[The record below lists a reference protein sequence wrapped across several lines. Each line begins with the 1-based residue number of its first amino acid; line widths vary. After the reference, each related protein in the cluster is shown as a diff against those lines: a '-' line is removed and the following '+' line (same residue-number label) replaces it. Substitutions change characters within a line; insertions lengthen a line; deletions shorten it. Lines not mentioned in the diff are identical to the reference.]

1 MDDLPLVE
9 KYRPQKLDDIVGNTN
24 QIIFFKKFIES
35 GNIPNLLLNGEPG
48 GGKTSAVIAMAKE
61 YLGDLYADYCME
73 LNASDERGID
83 IVRSKIKIFS
93 QRKSCCNKYKIIILD
108 ESDNMTNP
116 AQLAL
121 KRIMDQ
127 YEDTTRFFFT
137 CNSIENIISSI
148 QSKCKIMYFGRIE
161 EKDIV
166 NRLDEICKLENLN
179 IQMDGILSIIEL
191 SSNKMDVREML
202 NKIEL
207 IKANYSDEEI
217 TKHHVYHLCDKP
229 SPIIIREFIDEYS
242 KKNLQKCITLIHKL
256 KDDGYQSSDICI
268 TLNNEIMN
276 TTFFTEKCKKLL
288 MMIIGEYNLLFL
300 EGNESYLMMG
310 GMICEMFSKGGNICS
325 PLTPPPNI
333 RSEE

>member
-1 MDDLPLVE
+1 MNDLPLVE
-9 KYRPQKLDDIVGNTN
+9 KYRPQKLDDIIGNTN

-35 GNIPNLLLNGEPG
+35 GNIPNLLLNGDPG
-48 GGKTSAVIAMAKE
+48 GGKTSAVIALAKE
-61 YLGDLYADYCME
+61 YLGDLYADYCMD

-83 IVRSKIKIFS
+83 VVRSKIKIFS

-161 EKDIV
+161 QKDIIC
-166 NRLDEICKLENLN
+166 RLDEICKSEGLH
-179 IQMDGILSIIEL
+179 IQKEALLGIIEL

-207 IKANYSDEEI
+207 IIANYGEEQI
-217 TKHHVYHLCDKP
+217 TKQQIYYLCDKP
-229 SPIIIREFIDEYS
+229 SPIIIREFIEEFLNR
-242 KKNLQKCITLIHKL
+242 NLRQCITLIQKL

-268 TLNNEIMN
+268 TLNNEIINSQCFDEMQ
-276 TTFFTEKCKKLL
+276 KRRL

-300 EGNESYLMMG
+300 EGNDSYLMIG
-310 GMICEMFSKGGNICS
+310 GMICEMFS
-325 PLTPPPNI
+325 
-333 RSEE
+333 

>member
-1 MDDLPLVE
+1 MVKQMDDLPLVE
-9 KYRPQKLDDIVGNTN
+9 KYRPQKLDDIIGNTN

-48 GGKTSAVIAMAKE
+48 GGKTSAVIALAKE
-61 YLGDLYADYCME
+61 YLGDLYADYCMD

-83 IVRSKIKIFS
+83 VVRSKIKIFS
-93 QRKSCCNKYKIIILD
+93 QRKSCCNKFKIIILD

-161 EKDIV
+161 QKDIIC
-166 NRLDEICKLENLN
+166 RLDEICKSENLN
-179 IQMDGILSIIEL
+179 IDREALLGIIEL

-207 IKANYSDEEI
+207 IKANYGEELI
-217 TKHHVYHLCDKP
+217 TKQQIYYLCDKP
-229 SPIIIREFIDEYS
+229 SPIIIREFIEEFL
-242 KKNLQKCITLIHKL
+242 KKNLRQCIILIHKL

-268 TLNNEIMN
+268 TLNNEIIN
-276 TTFFTEKCKKLL
+276 SQYFDEIQKRRL

-300 EGNESYLMMG
+300 EGNDSYLMIG
-310 GMICEMFSKGGNICS
+310 GMICKMFS
-325 PLTPPPNI
+325 
-333 RSEE
+333 

>member
-9 KYRPQKLDDIVGNTN
+9 KYRPQKLDNIIGNTN

-48 GGKTSAVIAMAKE
+48 GGKTSAVIALAKE
-61 YLGDLYADYCME
+61 YLGDLYADYCMD

-83 IVRSKIKIFS
+83 VVRSKIKIFS

-161 EKDIV
+161 QKDIIC
-166 NRLDEICKLENLN
+166 RLDEICKSEGLQIEKEALL
-179 IQMDGILSIIEL
+179 GIVEL

-207 IKANYSDEEI
+207 IKANYGEEQI
-217 TKHHVYHLCDKP
+217 TKQQIYYLCDKP
-229 SPIIIREFIDEYS
+229 SPIIIREFIEEFL
-242 KKNLQKCITLIHKL
+242 KKNLRQCINLIQKL

-268 TLNNEIMN
+268 TLNNEIINSQCFDEMQ
-276 TTFFTEKCKKLL
+276 KRRL

-300 EGNESYLMMG
+300 EGNDSYLMIG
-310 GMICEMFSKGGNICS
+310 GMICDMFS
-325 PLTPPPNI
+325 
-333 RSEE
+333 

>member
-9 KYRPQKLDDIVGNTN
+9 KYRPQKLDDIIGNTN

-48 GGKTSAVIAMAKE
+48 GGKTSAVIALAKE
-61 YLGDLYADYCME
+61 YLGDLFTDYCMD

-83 IVRSKIKIFS
+83 VVRSKIKIFS

-127 YEDTTRFFFT
+127 YDDTTRFFFT

-161 EKDIV
+161 QNDII
-166 NRLDEICKLENLN
+166 NRLDEICKFENLK
-179 IQMDGILSIIEL
+179 IEKDALMGIIEL

-207 IKANYSDEEI
+207 IKANYGEEI
-217 TKHHVYHLCDKP
+217 ITKQNIYYLCDKP
-229 SPIIIREFIDEYS
+229 SPIIIREFIEEYS
-242 KKNLQKCITLIHKL
+242 KKNLYKCIELINKL
-256 KDDGYQSSDICI
+256 KNDGYQSSDICI

-276 TTFFTEKCKKLL
+276 STFFTEEQKRRL
-288 MMIIGEYNLLFL
+288 MMVIGEYNLLFL
-300 EGNESYLMMG
+300 EGNDSYLMIG
-310 GMICEMFSKGGNICS
+310 GMICEMFS
-325 PLTPPPNI
+325 
-333 RSEE
+333 

>member
-9 KYRPQKLDDIVGNTN
+9 KYRPQKLDDIIGNTN

-48 GGKTSAVIAMAKE
+48 GGKTSAVIALAKE
-61 YLGDLYADYCME
+61 YLGDLFADYCMD

-83 IVRSKIKIFS
+83 VVRSKIKIFS
-93 QRKSCCNKYKIIILD
+93 QRKSCCNKFKIIILD

-127 YEDTTRFFFT
+127 YDDTTRFFFT

-161 EKDIV
+161 QNDIIK
-166 NRLDEICKLENLN
+166 RLEYICNLENLK
-179 IQMDGILSIIEL
+179 IDRDALLGIIEL

-207 IKANYSDEEI
+207 IKANYGEEI
-217 TKHHVYHLCDKP
+217 ITKQNIYYLCDKP
-229 SPIIIREFIDEYS
+229 SPIIIREFIEEYL
-242 KKNLQKCITLIHKL
+242 KKNLYKCIELINKL

-276 TTFFTEKCKKLL
+276 SSLFEEQQKRKL

-300 EGNESYLMMG
+300 EGNDSYLMIG
-310 GMICEMFSKGGNICS
+310 GMICEMFS
-325 PLTPPPNI
+325 
-333 RSEE
+333 

>member
-9 KYRPQKLDDIVGNTN
+9 KYRPQKLDDIIGNTN

-48 GGKTSAVIAMAKE
+48 GGKTSAVIALAKE
-61 YLGDLYADYCME
+61 YLGDLFADYCMD

-83 IVRSKIKIFS
+83 VVRSKIKIFS
-93 QRKSCCNKYKIIILD
+93 QRKSCCNKFKIIILD

-127 YEDTTRFFFT
+127 YDDTTRFFFT

-161 EKDIV
+161 QNEII
-166 NRLDEICKLENLN
+166 NRLDQICKLENLK
-179 IQMDGILSIIEL
+179 IEKDALMGIIEL

-207 IKANYSDEEI
+207 IKANYGEEQI
-217 TKHHVYHLCDKP
+217 TKQNIYYLCDKP
-229 SPIIIREFIDEYS
+229 SPIIVREFIEEYS
-242 KKNLQKCITLIHKL
+242 KKNLKKCIELINKL

-276 TTFFTEKCKKLL
+276 STFFDEQQKRRLI
-288 MMIIGEYNLLFL
+288 MIIGEYNLFFL
-300 EGNESYLMMG
+300 EGNDSYLMIG
-310 GMICEMFSKGGNICS
+310 GMICDIFS
-325 PLTPPPNI
+325 
-333 RSEE
+333 

>member
-1 MDDLPLVE
+1 MNDLPLVE
-9 KYRPQKLDDIVGNTN
+9 KYRPQKLDDIIGNTN

-48 GGKTSAVIAMAKE
+48 GGKTSAVIALAKE
-61 YLGDLYADYCME
+61 YLGDLFTDYCMD

-83 IVRSKIKIFS
+83 VVRSKIKIFS
-93 QRKSCCNKYKIIILD
+93 QRKSCCNKFKIIILD

-127 YEDTTRFFFT
+127 YDDTTRFFFT

-161 EKDIV
+161 QNDIIR
-166 NRLDEICKLENLN
+166 RLDEICKLESLK
-179 IQMDGILSIIEL
+179 IEKDALMGIIEL

-207 IKANYSDEEI
+207 IKANYGEELI
-217 TKHHVYHLCDKP
+217 TKQNIYYLCDKP
-229 SPIIIREFIDEYS
+229 SPIIIRDFIEEYS
-242 KKNLQKCITLIHKL
+242 KKNLYKCIELINKL
-256 KDDGYQSSDICI
+256 KNDGYQSSDICI

-276 TTFFTEKCKKLL
+276 STFFTEEQKRRL

-300 EGNESYLMMG
+300 EGNDSYLMIG
-310 GMICEMFSKGGNICS
+310 GMICEMFS
-325 PLTPPPNI
+325 
-333 RSEE
+333 

>member
-9 KYRPQKLDDIVGNTN
+9 KYRPQKLDDIIGNTN

-48 GGKTSAVIAMAKE
+48 GGKTSAVIALAKE
-61 YLGDLYADYCME
+61 YLGDLFTDYCMD

-83 IVRSKIKIFS
+83 VVRSKIKIFS

-127 YEDTTRFFFT
+127 YDDTTRFFFT

-161 EKDIV
+161 QNDII
-166 NRLDEICKLENLN
+166 NRLDEICKFENLK
-179 IQMDGILSIIEL
+179 IEKDALMGIIEL

-207 IKANYSDEEI
+207 IKANYGEELI
-217 TKHHVYHLCDKP
+217 TKQNIYYLCDKP
-229 SPIIIREFIDEYS
+229 SPIIIREFIEEYS
-242 KKNLQKCITLIHKL
+242 KKNLYKCIELINKL
-256 KDDGYQSSDICI
+256 KNDGYQSSDICI

-276 TTFFTEKCKKLL
+276 STSFTEEQKRRL

-300 EGNESYLMMG
+300 EGNDSYLMIG
-310 GMICEMFSKGGNICS
+310 GMICEMFS
-325 PLTPPPNI
+325 
-333 RSEE
+333 

>member
-1 MDDLPLVE
+1 MAKQMDDLPLVE
-9 KYRPQKLDDIVGNTN
+9 KYRPQKLDDIIGNTN

-48 GGKTSAVIAMAKE
+48 GGKTSAVIALAKE
-61 YLGDLYADYCME
+61 YLGDLYADYCMD

-83 IVRSKIKIFS
+83 VVRSKIKIFS

-161 EKDIV
+161 QNDIIC
-166 NRLDEICKLENLN
+166 RLDEICKSEGLQIEKDALL
-179 IQMDGILSIIEL
+179 GIIEL

-207 IKANYSDEEI
+207 IKANYGEEYI
-217 TKHHVYHLCDKP
+217 TKQQIYYLCDKP
-229 SPIIIREFIDEYS
+229 SPIIIREFIEEFL
-242 KKNLQKCITLIHKL
+242 KKNLRQCIILIHKL

-268 TLNNEIMN
+268 TLNNEIIN
-276 TTFFTEKCKKLL
+276 SQCFNEVQKRRL

-300 EGNESYLMMG
+300 EGNDSYLMIG
-310 GMICEMFSKGGNICS
+310 GMICEMFS
-325 PLTPPPNI
+325 
-333 RSEE
+333 

>member
-9 KYRPQKLDDIVGNTN
+9 KYRPQKLDDIIGNTN

-48 GGKTSAVIAMAKE
+48 GGKTSAVIALAKE
-61 YLGDLYADYCME
+61 YLGDLFTDYCMD

-83 IVRSKIKIFS
+83 VVRSKIKIFS
-93 QRKSCCNKYKIIILD
+93 QRKSCCNKFKIIILD

-127 YEDTTRFFFT
+127 YDDTTRFFFT

-161 EKDIV
+161 QNDIIR
-166 NRLDEICKLENLN
+166 RLDEICKLESLK
-179 IQMDGILSIIEL
+179 IEKDALMGIIEL

-207 IKANYSDEEI
+207 IKANYGEELI
-217 TKHHVYHLCDKP
+217 TKQNIYYLCDKP
-229 SPIIIREFIDEYS
+229 SPIIIREFIEEYS
-242 KKNLQKCITLIHKL
+242 KKNLYKCIELINKL
-256 KDDGYQSSDICI
+256 KNDGYQSSDICI

-276 TTFFTEKCKKLL
+276 STFFTEEQKRRL

-300 EGNESYLMMG
+300 EGNDSYLMIG
-310 GMICEMFSKGGNICS
+310 GMICEMFS
-325 PLTPPPNI
+325 
-333 RSEE
+333 

>member
-1 MDDLPLVE
+1 MNDLPLVE
-9 KYRPQKLDDIVGNTN
+9 KYRPQKLDDIIGNTN

-35 GNIPNLLLNGEPG
+35 GNIPNLLLNGDPG
-48 GGKTSAVIAMAKE
+48 GGKTSAVIALAKE
-61 YLGDLYADYCME
+61 YLGDLYADYCMD

-83 IVRSKIKIFS
+83 VVRSKIKIFS

-161 EKDIV
+161 QKDIIC
-166 NRLDEICKLENLN
+166 RLDEICKSEGLHIEKDALL
-179 IQMDGILSIIEL
+179 GIIEL

-207 IKANYSDEEI
+207 IKANYGEEHI
-217 TKHHVYHLCDKP
+217 TKQQIYYLCDKP
-229 SPIIIREFIDEYS
+229 SPIIIREFIEEFLNR
-242 KKNLQKCITLIHKL
+242 NLRQCITLIQKL

-268 TLNNEIMN
+268 TLNNEIIN
-276 TTFFTEKCKKLL
+276 SPCFDEIQKRRL

-300 EGNESYLMMG
+300 EGNDSYLMIG
-310 GMICEMFSKGGNICS
+310 GMICEMFS
-325 PLTPPPNI
+325 
-333 RSEE
+333 

>member
-9 KYRPQKLDDIVGNTN
+9 KYRPQKLNDIIGNTN

-48 GGKTSAVIAMAKE
+48 GGKTSAVIALAKE
-61 YLGDLYADYCME
+61 YLGDLYADYCMD

-83 IVRSKIKIFS
+83 VVRSKIKIFS

-161 EKDIV
+161 QKDIIC
-166 NRLDEICKLENLN
+166 RLDEICKSEGLKIEKDALL
-179 IQMDGILSIIEL
+179 GIVEL

-207 IKANYSDEEI
+207 IKANYGEEQI
-217 TKHHVYHLCDKP
+217 TKQQIYYLCDKP
-229 SPIIIREFIDEYS
+229 SPLIIREFIEEFLNR
-242 KKNLQKCITLIHKL
+242 NLHQCITLIHKL
-256 KDDGYQSSDICI
+256 KNDGYQSSDICI

-276 TTFFTEKCKKLL
+276 SKHFDEIQKRRL

-300 EGNESYLMMG
+300 EGNDSYLMIG
-310 GMICEMFSKGGNICS
+310 GMICDMFS
-325 PLTPPPNI
+325 
-333 RSEE
+333 

>member
-9 KYRPQKLDDIVGNTN
+9 KYRPQKLDDIIGNTN

-48 GGKTSAVIAMAKE
+48 GGKTSAVIALAKE
-61 YLGDLYADYCME
+61 YLGDLFADYCMD

-83 IVRSKIKIFS
+83 VVRSKIKIFS
-93 QRKSCCNKYKIIILD
+93 QRKSCCNKFKIIILD

-127 YEDTTRFFFT
+127 YDDTTRFFFT

-161 EKDIV
+161 QNDII
-166 NRLDEICKLENLN
+166 NRLEEICKLENLN
-179 IQMDGILSIIEL
+179 IEKDALMGIIEL

-207 IKANYSDEEI
+207 IKANYGEELI
-217 TKHHVYHLCDKP
+217 TKQNIYYLCDKP
-229 SPIIIREFIDEYS
+229 SPIIIREFIEEYS
-242 KKNLQKCITLIHKL
+242 KKNLYKCIELINKL
-256 KDDGYQSSDICI
+256 KNDGYQSSDICI
-268 TLNNEIMN
+268 TLNNEILN
-276 TTFFTEKCKKLL
+276 SIYFTEEQKRRL

-300 EGNESYLMMG
+300 EGNDSYLMIG
-310 GMICEMFSKGGNICS
+310 GMICEMFS
-325 PLTPPPNI
+325 
-333 RSEE
+333 

>member
-9 KYRPQKLDDIVGNTN
+9 KYRPQRLDDIIGNTN

-48 GGKTSAVIAMAKE
+48 GGKTSAVIALAKE
-61 YLGDLYADYCME
+61 YLGDLFADYCMD

-83 IVRSKIKIFS
+83 VVRSKIKIFS
-93 QRKSCCNKYKIIILD
+93 QRKSCCNKFKIIILD

-127 YEDTTRFFFT
+127 YDDTTRFFFT

-161 EKDIV
+161 QNEIIK
-166 NRLDEICKLENLN
+166 RLDQICKLENLKIEN
-179 IQMDGILSIIEL
+179 DALMGIIEL

-207 IKANYSDEEI
+207 IKANYGEEQI
-217 TKHHVYHLCDKP
+217 TKQNIYYLCDKP
-229 SPIIIREFIDEYS
+229 SPIIVREFIEEYS
-242 KKNLQKCITLIHKL
+242 KKNLKKCIELINKL

-276 TTFFTEKCKKLL
+276 STFFDEQQKRRL

-300 EGNESYLMMG
+300 EGNDSYLMIG
-310 GMICEMFSKGGNICS
+310 GMICDIFS
-325 PLTPPPNI
+325 
-333 RSEE
+333 

>member
-9 KYRPQKLDDIVGNTN
+9 KYRPQKLDDIIGNTN

-35 GNIPNLLLNGEPG
+35 GNIPNLLLNGDPG
-48 GGKTSAVIAMAKE
+48 GGKTSAVIALAKE
-61 YLGDLYADYCME
+61 YLGDLFADYCMD

-83 IVRSKIKIFS
+83 VVRSKIKIFS
-93 QRKSCCNKYKIIILD
+93 QRKSCCNKFKIIILD

-127 YEDTTRFFFT
+127 YDDTTRFFFT

-161 EKDIV
+161 QNEII
-166 NRLDEICKLENLN
+166 NRLDQICKLENLK
-179 IQMDGILSIIEL
+179 IEKDALMGIIEL

-207 IKANYSDEEI
+207 IKANYGEEQI
-217 TKHHVYHLCDKP
+217 TKQNIYYLCDKP
-229 SPIIIREFIDEYS
+229 SPIIVREFIEEYS
-242 KKNLQKCITLIHKL
+242 KKNLKKCIELINKL

-276 TTFFTEKCKKLL
+276 STFFDEQQKRRL

-300 EGNESYLMMG
+300 EGNDSYLMIG
-310 GMICEMFSKGGNICS
+310 GMICDIFS
-325 PLTPPPNI
+325 
-333 RSEE
+333 

>member
-1 MDDLPLVE
+1 MNDLPLVE
-9 KYRPQKLDDIVGNTN
+9 KYRPQKLDDIIGNSN

-48 GGKTSAVIAMAKE
+48 GGKTSAVIALAKE
-61 YLGDLYADYCME
+61 YLGDLFADYCMD

-83 IVRSKIKIFS
+83 VVRSKIKIFS
-93 QRKSCCNKYKIIILD
+93 QRKSCCNKFKIIILD

-127 YEDTTRFFFT
+127 YDDTTRFFFT

-161 EKDIV
+161 QNDIIR
-166 NRLDEICKLENLN
+166 RLDEICKLENLN
-179 IQMDGILSIIEL
+179 IEKDALMGIIEL

-207 IKANYSDEEI
+207 IKANYGEELI
-217 TKHHVYHLCDKP
+217 TKQNIYYLCDKP
-229 SPIIIREFIDEYS
+229 SPIIIREFIEEYS
-242 KKNLQKCITLIHKL
+242 KKNLYKCIELINKL
-256 KDDGYQSSDICI
+256 KNDGYQSSDICI
-268 TLNNEIMN
+268 TLNNEILN
-276 TTFFTEKCKKLL
+276 STFFTEEQKRRL

-300 EGNESYLMMG
+300 EGNDSYLMIG
-310 GMICEMFSKGGNICS
+310 GMICEMFS
-325 PLTPPPNI
+325 
-333 RSEE
+333 

>member
-1 MDDLPLVE
+1 MNDLPLVE
-9 KYRPQKLDDIVGNTN
+9 KYRPQKLDDIIGNTN

-48 GGKTSAVIAMAKE
+48 GGKTSAVIALAKE
-61 YLGDLYADYCME
+61 YLGDLFADYCMD

-83 IVRSKIKIFS
+83 VVRSKIKIFS

-127 YEDTTRFFFT
+127 YNDTTRFFFT

-161 EKDIV
+161 QTEIMK
-166 NRLDEICKLENLN
+166 RLESICILENLK
-179 IQMDGILSIIEL
+179 IDKDALLGIIEL

-207 IKANYSDEEI
+207 IKANYGEEII
-217 TKHHVYHLCDKP
+217 TKHNIYYLCDKP
-229 SPIIIREFIDEYS
+229 SPIIIREFIEEYS
-242 KKNLQKCITLIHKL
+242 KKNLYKCIELINKL
-256 KDDGYQSSDICI
+256 KNDGYQSSDICI
-268 TLNNEIMN
+268 TLNNEILN
-276 TTFFTEKCKKLL
+276 STLFSEEQKRRL
-288 MMIIGEYNLLFL
+288 MMIIGDYNLLFL
-300 EGNESYLMMG
+300 EGNDSYLMIG
-310 GMICEMFSKGGNICS
+310 AMICEMFS
-325 PLTPPPNI
+325 
-333 RSEE
+333 

>member
-1 MDDLPLVE
+1 MNDLPLVE
-9 KYRPQKLDDIVGNTN
+9 KYRPQKLDDIIGNTN

-48 GGKTSAVIAMAKE
+48 GGKTSAVIALAKE
-61 YLGDLYADYCME
+61 YLGDLFTDYCMD

-83 IVRSKIKIFS
+83 VVRSKIKIFS
-93 QRKSCCNKYKIIILD
+93 QRKSCCNKFKIIILD

-127 YEDTTRFFFT
+127 YDDTTRFFFT

-161 EKDIV
+161 QNDIIR
-166 NRLDEICKLENLN
+166 RLDEICKLESLN
-179 IQMDGILSIIEL
+179 IEKDALMGIIEL

-207 IKANYSDEEI
+207 IKANYGEELI
-217 TKHHVYHLCDKP
+217 TKQNIYYLCDKP
-229 SPIIIREFIDEYS
+229 SPIIIREFIEEYF
-242 KKNLQKCITLIHKL
+242 KKNLYKCIELINKL
-256 KDDGYQSSDICI
+256 KNDGYQSSDICI

-276 TTFFTEKCKKLL
+276 STFFTEEQKRRL

-300 EGNESYLMMG
+300 EGNDSYLMIG
-310 GMICEMFSKGGNICS
+310 GMICEMFS
-325 PLTPPPNI
+325 
-333 RSEE
+333 

>member
-9 KYRPQKLDDIVGNTN
+9 KYRPQKLDDIIGNTN
-24 QIIFFKKFIES
+24 QLIFFKKFIES

-48 GGKTSAVIAMAKE
+48 GGKTSAVIALAKE
-61 YLGDLYADYCME
+61 YLGDLYADYCMD

-83 IVRSKIKIFS
+83 VVRSKIKIFS

-127 YEDTTRFFFT
+127 YNDTTRFFFT
-137 CNSIENIISSI
+137 CNSIENIILSI

-161 EKDIV
+161 QNDILK
-166 NRLDEICKLENLN
+166 RLDEICKLENLK
-179 IQMDGILSIIEL
+179 IDEDALLGIIEL

-207 IKANYSDEEI
+207 IKANYGEDLI
-217 TKHHVYHLCDKP
+217 TRQNIYYLCDKP
-229 SPIIIREFIDEYS
+229 SPIIIREFIDQYY
-242 KKNLQKCITLIHKL
+242 KRNLYKCIESINKL

-268 TLNNEIMN
+268 TLNNEIMSSN
-276 TTFFTEKCKKLL
+276 LFDEEQKRHL
-288 MMIIGEYNLLFL
+288 MMIIGDYNLLFL
-300 EGNESYLMMG
+300 EGNDSYLMIG
-310 GMICEMFSKGGNICS
+310 AMICEMFS
-325 PLTPPPNI
+325 
-333 RSEE
+333 

>member
-9 KYRPQKLDDIVGNTN
+9 KYRPQKLDDIIGNIN
-24 QIIFFKKFIES
+24 QLIFFKKFIES

-48 GGKTSAVIAMAKE
+48 GGKTSAVIALAKE
-61 YLGDLYADYCME
+61 YLGDLYADYCMD

-83 IVRSKIKIFS
+83 VVRSKIKIFS

-127 YEDTTRFFFT
+127 YDDTTRFFFT

-161 EKDIV
+161 QNDIIK
-166 NRLDEICKLENLN
+166 RLEYICNIENLKIN
-179 IQMDGILSIIEL
+179 NDALLGIIEL
-191 SSNKMDVREML
+191 SSNKMDIREML

-207 IKANYSDEEI
+207 IKANYGEEI
-217 TKHHVYHLCDKP
+217 ITKQNIYYLCDKP
-229 SPIIIREFIDEYS
+229 SPIIIREFIEEYS
-242 KKNLQKCITLIHKL
+242 KRNIYKCIELINKL

-268 TLNNEIMN
+268 TLNNEIIN
-276 TTFFTEKCKKLL
+276 SPLFDEEQKKRL

-300 EGNESYLMMG
+300 EGNDSYLIIG
-310 GMICEMFSKGGNICS
+310 GMICEMFS
-325 PLTPPPNI
+325 
-333 RSEE
+333 

>member
-1 MDDLPLVE
+1 MNDLPLVE
-9 KYRPQKLDDIVGNTN
+9 KYRPQKLDDIIGNTN

-35 GNIPNLLLNGEPG
+35 GNIPNLLLNGDPG
-48 GGKTSAVIAMAKE
+48 GGKTSAVIALAKE
-61 YLGDLYADYCME
+61 YLGDLYADYCMD

-83 IVRSKIKIFS
+83 VVRSKIKIFS

-161 EKDIV
+161 QKDIIC
-166 NRLDEICKLENLN
+166 RLDEICKSEGLHIEKDALL
-179 IQMDGILSIIEL
+179 GIVEL

-207 IKANYSDEEI
+207 IKANYGEEQI
-217 TKHHVYHLCDKP
+217 TKQQIYYLCDKP
-229 SPIIIREFIDEYS
+229 SPIIIREFIEEFLNR
-242 KKNLQKCITLIHKL
+242 NLRQCITLIQKL

-268 TLNNEIMN
+268 TLNNEIINSQCFDEMQ
-276 TTFFTEKCKKLL
+276 KRRL

-300 EGNESYLMMG
+300 EGNDSYLMIG
-310 GMICEMFSKGGNICS
+310 GMICEMFS
-325 PLTPPPNI
+325 
-333 RSEE
+333 

>member
-9 KYRPQKLDDIVGNTN
+9 KYRPQKLDNIIGNTN

-48 GGKTSAVIAMAKE
+48 GGKTSAVIALAKE
-61 YLGDLYADYCME
+61 YLGDLFADYCMD

-83 IVRSKIKIFS
+83 VVRSKIKIFS
-93 QRKSCCNKYKIIILD
+93 QRKSCCNKFKIIILD

-127 YEDTTRFFFT
+127 YDDTTRFFFT

-161 EKDIV
+161 QNDII
-166 NRLDEICKLENLN
+166 NRLEEICKLENLN
-179 IQMDGILSIIEL
+179 IEKDALMGIIEL

-207 IKANYSDEEI
+207 IKANYGEELI
-217 TKHHVYHLCDKP
+217 TKQNIYYLCDKP
-229 SPIIIREFIDEYS
+229 SPIIIREFIEEYS
-242 KKNLQKCITLIHKL
+242 KKNLYKCIELINKL
-256 KDDGYQSSDICI
+256 KNDGYQSSDICI
-268 TLNNEIMN
+268 TLNNEIIN
-276 TTFFTEKCKKLL
+276 SIYFTEEQKRRL

-300 EGNESYLMMG
+300 EGNDSYLMIG
-310 GMICEMFSKGGNICS
+310 GMICEMFS
-325 PLTPPPNI
+325 
-333 RSEE
+333 

>member
-9 KYRPQKLDDIVGNTN
+9 KYRPQNLDNIIGNTN

-48 GGKTSAVIAMAKE
+48 GGKTSAVIALAKE
-61 YLGDLYADYCME
+61 YLGDLFADYCMD

-83 IVRSKIKIFS
+83 VVRSKIKIFS
-93 QRKSCCNKYKIIILD
+93 QRKSCCNKFKIIILD

-127 YEDTTRFFFT
+127 YDDTTRFFFT

-161 EKDIV
+161 QNDII
-166 NRLDEICKLENLN
+166 NRLDEICKLENLK
-179 IQMDGILSIIEL
+179 IEKDALMGIIEL

-207 IKANYSDEEI
+207 IKANYGEELI
-217 TKHHVYHLCDKP
+217 TKQNIYYLCDKP
-229 SPIIIREFIDEYS
+229 SPIIIREFIEEYS
-242 KKNLQKCITLIHKL
+242 KKNLYKCIELINKL
-256 KDDGYQSSDICI
+256 KNDGYQSSDICI
-268 TLNNEIMN
+268 TLNNEILN
-276 TTFFTEKCKKLL
+276 SIYFTEEQKRRL

-300 EGNESYLMMG
+300 EGNDSYLMIG
-310 GMICEMFSKGGNICS
+310 GMICEMFS
-325 PLTPPPNI
+325 
-333 RSEE
+333 

>member
-1 MDDLPLVE
+1 MNDLPLVE
-9 KYRPQKLDDIVGNTN
+9 KYRPQKLDDIIGNTN

-48 GGKTSAVIAMAKE
+48 GGKTSAVIALAKE
-61 YLGDLYADYCME
+61 YLGDLFTDYCMD

-83 IVRSKIKIFS
+83 VVRSKIKIFS
-93 QRKSCCNKYKIIILD
+93 QRKSCCNKFKIIILD

-127 YEDTTRFFFT
+127 YDDTTRFFFT

-161 EKDIV
+161 QNDIIR
-166 NRLDEICKLENLN
+166 RLDEICKLENLK
-179 IQMDGILSIIEL
+179 IEKDALIGIIEL

-207 IKANYSDEEI
+207 IKANYGEELI
-217 TKHHVYHLCDKP
+217 TKQNIYYLCDKP
-229 SPIIIREFIDEYS
+229 SPIIIREFIEEYF
-242 KKNLQKCITLIHKL
+242 KKNLYKCIELINKL
-256 KDDGYQSSDICI
+256 KNDGYQSSDICI
-268 TLNNEIMN
+268 TLNNEIIN
-276 TTFFTEKCKKLL
+276 STFFTEEQKRRL

-300 EGNESYLMMG
+300 EGNDSYLMIG
-310 GMICEMFSKGGNICS
+310 GMICEMFS
-325 PLTPPPNI
+325 
-333 RSEE
+333 

>member
-9 KYRPQKLDDIVGNTN
+9 KYRPQKLDDIIGNTN
-24 QIIFFKKFIES
+24 QLIFFKKFIES

-48 GGKTSAVIAMAKE
+48 GGKTSAVIALAKE
-61 YLGDLYADYCME
+61 YLGDLYADYCMD

-83 IVRSKIKIFS
+83 VVRSKIKIFS

-127 YEDTTRFFFT
+127 YDDTTRFFFT

-148 QSKCKIMYFGRIE
+148 QSKCKIMFFGRIDQN
-161 EKDIV
+161 DILK
-166 NRLDEICKLENLN
+166 RLDEICKLENLK
-179 IQMDGILSIIEL
+179 IDKDALLGIIEL

-207 IKANYSDEEI
+207 IKANYGEEI
-217 TKHHVYHLCDKP
+217 ITKQNIYYLCDKP
-229 SPIIIREFIDEYS
+229 SPIIIREFIEEYS
-242 KKNLQKCITLIHKL
+242 KSNLYKCIELINKL

-268 TLNNEIMN
+268 TLNNEIIN
-276 TTFFTEKCKKLL
+276 SSLFDEDQKKRL

-300 EGNESYLMMG
+300 EGNDSYLMIG
-310 GMICEMFSKGGNICS
+310 GMICEMFS
-325 PLTPPPNI
+325 
-333 RSEE
+333 

>member
-9 KYRPQKLDDIVGNTN
+9 KYRPKKLDDIIGNTN

-48 GGKTSAVIAMAKE
+48 GGKTSAVIALAKE
-61 YLGDLYADYCME
+61 YLGDLFADYCMD

-83 IVRSKIKIFS
+83 VVRSKIKIFS

-108 ESDNMTNP
+108 ESDNMTIP

-127 YEDTTRFFFT
+127 YDDTTRFFFT

-161 EKDIV
+161 QNEIIT
-166 NRLDEICKLENLN
+166 RLDKICKLENLK
-179 IQMDGILSIIEL
+179 IEKDALMGIIEL

-207 IKANYSDEEI
+207 IKANYGEEI
-217 TKHHVYHLCDKP
+217 ITKQNIYYLCDKP
-229 SPIIIREFIDEYS
+229 SPIIIREFIEEYS
-242 KKNLQKCITLIHKL
+242 NKNLYKCIELINKL

-268 TLNNEIMN
+268 TLNNEIVN
-276 TTFFTEKCKKLL
+276 SISFTEVQKRRL

-300 EGNESYLMMG
+300 EGNDSYLMIG
-310 GMICEMFSKGGNICS
+310 GMICEMFS
-325 PLTPPPNI
+325 
-333 RSEE
+333 

>member
-9 KYRPQKLDDIVGNTN
+9 KYRPQKLDDIIGNTN

-48 GGKTSAVIAMAKE
+48 GGKTSAVIALAKE
-61 YLGDLYADYCME
+61 YLGDLFTDYCMD

-83 IVRSKIKIFS
+83 VVRSKIKIFS

-127 YEDTTRFFFT
+127 YDDTTRFFFT

-161 EKDIV
+161 QNDII
-166 NRLDEICKLENLN
+166 NRLDEICKFENLK
-179 IQMDGILSIIEL
+179 IEKDALMGIIEL

-207 IKANYSDEEI
+207 IKANYGEEI
-217 TKHHVYHLCDKP
+217 ITKQNIYYLCDKP
-229 SPIIIREFIDEYS
+229 SPIIIREFIEEYS
-242 KKNLQKCITLIHKL
+242 KKNLYKCIELINKL
-256 KDDGYQSSDICI
+256 KNDGYQSSDICI

-276 TTFFTEKCKKLL
+276 STSFTEEQKRRL

-300 EGNESYLMMG
+300 EGNDSYLMIG
-310 GMICEMFSKGGNICS
+310 GMICEMFS
-325 PLTPPPNI
+325 
-333 RSEE
+333 

>member
-48 GGKTSAVIAMAKE
+48 GGKTSAVIALAKE
-61 YLGDLYADYCME
+61 YLGDLYTDYCMD

-83 IVRSKIKIFS
+83 VVRSKIKIFS

-161 EKDIV
+161 QKDIIC
-166 NRLDEICKLENLN
+166 RLDEICKSEGLQIEKDALL
-179 IQMDGILSIIEL
+179 GIVEL

-207 IKANYSDEEI
+207 IKANYCEEKI
-217 TKHHVYHLCDKP
+217 TKQHIYYICDKP
-229 SPIIIREFIDEYS
+229 SPIIVREFIEEYL
-242 KKNLQKCITLIHKL
+242 KKNIRQCIALIHKL

-276 TTFFTEKCKKLL
+276 STYFDEEQKRRI
-288 MMIIGEYNLLFL
+288 MMIIGEYNVLFL
-300 EGNESYLMMG
+300 EGNDSYLMIG
-310 GMICEMFSKGGNICS
+310 AMICDIFS
-325 PLTPPPNI
+325 
-333 RSEE
+333 

>member
-9 KYRPQKLDDIVGNTN
+9 KYRPQKLDDIIGNTN

-48 GGKTSAVIAMAKE
+48 GGKTSAVIALAKE
-61 YLGDLYADYCME
+61 YLGDLFADYCMD

-83 IVRSKIKIFS
+83 VVRSKIKIFS
-93 QRKSCCNKYKIIILD
+93 QRKSCCNKFKIIILD

-127 YEDTTRFFFT
+127 YDDTTRFFFT

-161 EKDIV
+161 QNDIIK
-166 NRLDEICKLENLN
+166 RLDEICKLENLK
-179 IQMDGILSIIEL
+179 IDKDALMGIIEL

-207 IKANYSDEEI
+207 IKANYGEELI
-217 TKHHVYHLCDKP
+217 TKQNIYYLCDKP
-229 SPIIIREFIDEYS
+229 SPIIIREFIEEYF
-242 KKNLQKCITLIHKL
+242 KKNLYKCIELINRL
-256 KDDGYQSSDICI
+256 KNDGYQSSDICI

-276 TTFFTEKCKKLL
+276 STFFTEEKKRRL

-300 EGNESYLMMG
+300 EGNDSYLMIG
-310 GMICEMFSKGGNICS
+310 GMICEMFS
-325 PLTPPPNI
+325 
-333 RSEE
+333 

>member
-1 MDDLPLVE
+1 MNDLPLVE
-9 KYRPQKLDDIVGNTN
+9 KYRPQKLDDIIGNTN

-48 GGKTSAVIAMAKE
+48 GGKTSAVIALAKE
-61 YLGDLYADYCME
+61 YLGDLYGDYCMD

-83 IVRSKIKIFS
+83 VVRSKIKIFS

-148 QSKCKIMYFGRIE
+148 QSKCKIMYFGRIDQ
-161 EKDIV
+161 KDIIC
-166 NRLDEICKLENLN
+166 RLDEICKSEKLN
-179 IQMDGILSIIEL
+179 IEKDALLGIIEL

-207 IKANYSDEEI
+207 IKANYGEEI
-217 TKHHVYHLCDKP
+217 ITKQNIYYLCDKP
-229 SPIIIREFIDEYS
+229 SPIIIREFIEAYLS
-242 KKNLQKCITLIHKL
+242 KNIRQCIALIHKL

-276 TTFFTEKCKKLL
+276 STYFDEEQKRRI
-288 MMIIGEYNLLFL
+288 MMIIGEYNVLFL
-300 EGNESYLMMG
+300 EGNDSYLMIG
-310 GMICEMFSKGGNICS
+310 GMICDIFS
-325 PLTPPPNI
+325 
-333 RSEE
+333 

>member
-1 MDDLPLVE
+1 MNDLPLVE
-9 KYRPQKLDDIVGNTN
+9 KYRPQKLDDIIGNTN

-35 GNIPNLLLNGEPG
+35 GNIPNLLLNGDPG
-48 GGKTSAVIAMAKE
+48 GGKTSAVIALAKE
-61 YLGDLYADYCME
+61 YLGDLYADYCMD

-83 IVRSKIKIFS
+83 VVRSKIKIFS

-161 EKDIV
+161 QKDIIC
-166 NRLDEICKLENLN
+166 RLDEICKSEGLHIEKEALL
-179 IQMDGILSIIEL
+179 GIIEL

-207 IKANYSDEEI
+207 IKANYGEENI
-217 TKHHVYHLCDKP
+217 TKQQIYYLCDKP
-229 SPIIIREFIDEYS
+229 SPIIIREFIEEFLNR
-242 KKNLQKCITLIHKL
+242 NLRQCITLIQKL

-268 TLNNEIMN
+268 TLNNEIINSQCFDEMQ
-276 TTFFTEKCKKLL
+276 KRRL

-300 EGNESYLMMG
+300 EGNDSYLMIG
-310 GMICEMFSKGGNICS
+310 GMICEMFS
-325 PLTPPPNI
+325 
-333 RSEE
+333 

>member
-9 KYRPQKLDDIVGNTN
+9 KYRPQKLDDIIGNTN

-48 GGKTSAVIAMAKE
+48 GGKTSAVIALAKE
-61 YLGDLYADYCME
+61 YLGDLFADYCMD

-83 IVRSKIKIFS
+83 VVRSKIKIFS
-93 QRKSCCNKYKIIILD
+93 QRKSCCNKFKIIILD

-127 YEDTTRFFFT
+127 YDDTTRFFFT

-161 EKDIV
+161 QNEIIK
-166 NRLDEICKLENLN
+166 RLDQICKFENLK
-179 IQMDGILSIIEL
+179 IEDDALMGIIEL

-207 IKANYSDEEI
+207 IKANYGEGQI
-217 TKHHVYHLCDKP
+217 TKQNIYYLCDKP
-229 SPIIIREFIDEYS
+229 SPIIVREFIEEYS
-242 KKNLQKCITLIHKL
+242 KKNLKKCIELINKL

-276 TTFFTEKCKKLL
+276 STFFDEQQKRRL

-300 EGNESYLMMG
+300 EGNDSYLMIG
-310 GMICEMFSKGGNICS
+310 GMICDIFS
-325 PLTPPPNI
+325 
-333 RSEE
+333 

>member
-9 KYRPQKLDDIVGNTN
+9 KYRPQKLDDIIGNTN

-35 GNIPNLLLNGEPG
+35 GNIPNLLLNGDPG
-48 GGKTSAVIAMAKE
+48 GGKTSAVIALAKE
-61 YLGDLYADYCME
+61 YLGDLFADYCMD

-83 IVRSKIKIFS
+83 VVRSKIKIFS
-93 QRKSCCNKYKIIILD
+93 QRKSCCNKFKIIILD

-127 YEDTTRFFFT
+127 YDDTTRFFFT

-161 EKDIV
+161 QNEIIK
-166 NRLDEICKLENLN
+166 RLDQICKLENLK
-179 IQMDGILSIIEL
+179 IEDDALMGIIEL

-207 IKANYSDEEI
+207 IKANYGEGQI
-217 TKHHVYHLCDKP
+217 TKQNIYYLCDKP
-229 SPIIIREFIDEYS
+229 SPIIVREFIEEYS
-242 KKNLQKCITLIHKL
+242 NKNLKKCIELINKL

-276 TTFFTEKCKKLL
+276 STLFDEQQKRRL

-300 EGNESYLMMG
+300 EGNDSYLMIG
-310 GMICEMFSKGGNICS
+310 GMICDIFS
-325 PLTPPPNI
+325 
-333 RSEE
+333 